1 MRKKRL
7 LRRLFGLMALGFLAL
22 LLFTPLGFHFK
33 VYANRLLSHN
43 PTPVPERERQLLEAY
58 DWSLRTLDG
67 KGYNFEEN
75 RGQVCLINFWASW
88 CPPCIAEM
96 PALQKLYNDY
106 RDKVSFLFV
115 ARDQKDNVEAFLQKE
130 GYDLPVYY
138 ESGLVPKQ
146 LYYGGIPTTFII
158 DRDGRIVVSKVGAAE
173 WNSKDTRQL
182 LDSLIAR

>member
-1 MRKKRL
+1 
-7 LRRLFGLMALGFLAL
+7 
-22 LLFTPLGFHFK
+22 
-33 VYANRLLSHN
+33 
-43 PTPVPERERQLLEAY
+43 
-58 DWSLRTLDG
+58 
-67 KGYNFEEN
+67 
-75 RGQVCLINFWASW
+75 
-88 CPPCIAEM
+88 M

-106 RDKVSFLFV
+106 HDKVSFLFV

-158 DRDGRIVVSKVGAAE
+158 DRDGRIAVSKIGTAE
-173 WNSKDTRQL
+173 WNSKETRQL